1 MQGCVLINFVGHG
14 SESSAMD
21 SYSRQKCIEVGTGN
35 KNLCWIF
42 VCKFLV
48 PGRIWIRNSKI
59 IKLDTDPNYW
69 DSDPHHWRWA
79 SRSSAVFQYHN
90 SRTRGMGSE
99 DPCALRTPLAKSNN
113 VYRYVKIRK
122 SNSKINIQKNHSLQE
137 LWKTVC
143 TTQKTNIESW
153 PADCLDFHATES
165 LITRIVSFL
174 TFHSVSSDAEETFS
188 LGDWDLNG
196 Y

>member
-1 MQGCVLINFVGHG
+1 MNLNQSVFMQCCVLINFVGHG

-99 DPCALRTPLAKSNN
+99 DPCSRHWQSQIMCTGTSRSVNQIARLIYRKIIHFKNCEKQFVPPRRQILKVDPRT
-113 VYRYVKIRK
+113 V
-122 SNSKINIQKNHSLQE
+122 
-137 LWKTVC
+137 
-143 TTQKTNIESW
+143 
-153 PADCLDFHATES
+153 
-165 LITRIVSFL
+165 
-174 TFHSVSSDAEETFS
+174 
-188 LGDWDLNG
+188 
-196 Y
+196 